1 MDKINKIEKKIKL
14 IKLMN
19 LIKLMKLM
27 KLIRYIYFPCFH
39 KHPSIH
45 SPSHQPAE
53 KLIENL
59 NQGECTGGGYSFK
72 SPPTH
77 LYK

>member
-14 IKLMN
+14 IKLM
-19 LIKLMKLM
+19 

-39 KHPSIH
+39 KHLSIH

-59 NQGECTGGGYSFK
+59 NQGECTGG
-72 SPPTH
+72 
-77 LYK
+77 LQL